1 MDFADMRNDPTS
13 SLIIRATERALLE
26 AGWRFLVFD
35 VEDGGGYISL
45 HHDDLREITIEGDGV
60 RTVLTIDR
68 EVRPFRGHISLGL
81 TAAAR
86 VIARGLDH
94 KVGSYIVRNVARLAR
109 LIRPGRDVYPE
120 ELDERWLRECEAW
133 VCRGDVELP
142 VLTVAAGEIVTGG
155 GHGRVG

>member
-1 MDFADMRNDPTS
+1 MDFADMRDHHTS

-35 VEDGGGYISL
+35 ADADGGGFISM

-68 EVRPFRGHISLGL
+68 EVRPFRGHIALGL

-86 VIARGLDH
+86 VIASGLDH
-94 KVGSYIVRNVARLAR
+94 KLGAAIVRHMTRLAR

-142 VLTVAAGEIVTGG
+142 VLTVAAGEIVT
-155 GHGRVG
+155 